1 MMTQF
6 DISNTTHPNYR
17 NKQAMICF
25 SKSICVATYI
35 YIWMINNLEMVSR
48 LYISSYLVFV
58 PVKKKH
64 QYYVISIPLYIYNI
78 SSFYIGI
85 FSRIV

>member
-58 PVKKKH
+58 PVKKEA
-64 QYYVISIPLYIYNI
+64 SMLCYINT
-78 SSFYIGI
+78 YIGI